1 MSRYYSN
8 NITNASKIILKE
20 AENFTYQRLLITE
33 ENLKEDISKF
43 SKRINQL
50 SLEVKSTYIKIDEH
64 ERKIKVLSRELV
76 DWETIEEK
84 KICAK
89 ENITSPAPPDT
100 GLFNGKNII
109 SLLFAI
115 PIALFIGKKN
125 GMGALFFVPAFFF
138 IIRISMNY
146 ILKNA
151 DEHEWDQYHK
161 HNLVFRDELRKK
173 IKLTDEY
180 LSKKNLLNDIQINLL
195 PKFKSI
201 KSNLEKESSELR
213 TKIVVFKK
221 TLQGFKHLKRKANER
236 ERTAKINAFE
246 SKNRSGAQ
254 LIKEKLLKSLKSKYD
269 WKCIYCSKVSVV
281 DLAEADHIHPV
292 NKGGLTTIQNMVL
305 ICKDCNSKK
314 SNKTLRVFCIKN
326 NFSYDE
332 ICLRLEK
339 LGKDV

>member
-8 NITNASKIILKE
+8 YITKAAQIILKE
-20 AENFTYQRLLITE
+20 AENYTYQRLLISE
-33 ENLKEDISKF
+33 ENLRKDIQEF
-43 SKRINQL
+43 SKKINQI
-50 SLEVKSTYIKIDEH
+50 SLEVKSTYIKVEEH
-64 ERKIKVLSRELV
+64 ERKIKVLSRELL
-76 DWETIEEK
+76 DWESTEEK
-84 KICAK
+84 KICIK
-89 ENITSPAPPDT
+89 ENITPPVPPDN
-100 GLFNGKNII
+100 GLFNSKNII
-109 SLLFAI
+109 SLLFAL

-125 GMGALFFVPAFFF
+125 GMGALLFVPAFFF

-161 HNLVFRDELRKK
+161 HNLIFRDELQKK

-195 PKFKSI
+195 PKLKSI
-201 KSNLEKESSELR
+201 KSNFKKESSELR

-254 LIKEKLLKSLKSKYD
+254 LIKEKLVKSLKSKYD